1 MIGHARVLPPESRSL
16 PEARKIARLLLIKAA
31 RRLRRGSYYAGGLML
46 WLQLFDHSWSRMRS
60 LPQVQDDQALL
71 SALGVMWGQMEAQVN
86 PRAKAMR
93 VGVTLCD
100 LTPANARQLDMLLD
114 DDADRQKWERIGEAI
129 DSLNSRYGRTVA
141 SLGDWSPPKGG
152 NVGGKISFTR
162 IPSAED
168 FL

>member
-1 MIGHARVLPPESRSL
+1 
-16 PEARKIARLLLIKAA
+16 
-31 RRLRRGSYYAGGLML
+31 
-46 WLQLFDHSWSRMRS
+46 
-60 LPQVQDDQALL
+60 
-71 SALGVMWGQMEAQVN
+71 MEAQVN

-141 SLGDWSPPKGG
+141 SLGHWSPPKGG